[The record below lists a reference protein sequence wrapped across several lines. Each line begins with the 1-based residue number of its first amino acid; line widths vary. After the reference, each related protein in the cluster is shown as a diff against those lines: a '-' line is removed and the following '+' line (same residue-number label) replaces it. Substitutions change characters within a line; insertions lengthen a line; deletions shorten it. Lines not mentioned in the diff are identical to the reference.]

1 MSFSIIFSNTVSLS
15 PTFGRGVEGRLFMFS
30 IFFSFEFFKRV
41 WSTRHAKVR
50 SLLAILVIQ
59 KKRGDPALK
68 VTEHGRGQLGHLQSE
83 LVPVLACFPY

>member
-30 IFFSFEFFKRV
+30 ISFFFLIFLSSFLSECGA
-41 WSTRHAKVR
+41 RHAKVR
-50 SLLAILVIQ
+50 SLLAILVIK

-68 VTEHGRGQLGHLQSE
+68 VTDHGRGQL
-83 LVPVLACFPY
+83 AK